1 MLSVMPETPID
12 DWYVLIGADVNM
24 FRRSPARYRV
34 VVYEPGHKVFESR
47 TFINPA
53 QANEWADS
61 WGLPRRLTQH
71 V

>member
-12 DWYVLIGADVNM
+12 DWYILIGADIKFHRNH
-24 FRRSPARYRV
+24 PLYRV
-34 VVYEPGHKVFESR
+34 VLYQPGHKVFESR
-47 TFINPA
+47 TFVNPHT
-53 QANEWADS
+53 ANEWADS